1 MSFPDVP
8 QRNIVLPE
16 TEKKAPSLS
25 IGLYRPKYSLTNEEI
40 ESWGVTTS
48 SGKPLTAASIE
59 DLIGIKQRYVADD
72 SETAL
77 KMGLEAAY
85 GAVCG
90 KPRADVL
97 MVSTS
102 FPTGQDLASR
112 INNEFGLGVD
122 KGERV
127 NIHMACSGFAAG
139 LAYLHE
145 RRLDLNGARVLFVS
159 TEKYS
164 PYLQDLREQ
173 DALKIDPWLSQTI
186 FSDMASAVAFTLGQ
200 DLKILSTGS
209 RFDFTN
215 QENNYIGM
223 PIDYEKLRDG
233 GSCIVKDVPTSPTGK
248 IYQDGPHV
256 FKTMVRQIPPLVSK
270 VLMDAGM
277 TYADIAAIMTHQG
290 SKRMTDGIESNLP
303 DANPRIRRDQEDGNA
318 SSVAIPR
325 LLKREID
332 ENRIFAGEKIVMA
345 GFGAGLMASASVVE
359 LG

>member
-1 MSFPDVP
+1 MSFPDLP
-8 QRNIVLPE
+8 KRNNGASEI
-16 TEKKAPSLS
+16 EKKSPSLS
-25 IGLYRPKYSLTNEEI
+25 IGLYRPEYALTNEEI

-59 DLIGIKQRYVADD
+59 DLIGVKKRYVAND
-72 SETAL
+72 SETPL
-77 KMGLEAAY
+77 RMGLEAAY

-97 MVSTS
+97 LVSTS
-102 FPTGQDLASR
+102 FPTGEDLASR
-112 INNEFGLGVD
+112 INSEFGLGVD
-122 KGERV
+122 QGERV

-139 LAYLHE
+139 LAYLYE

-164 PYLQDLREQ
+164 PHLQDLRDK

-186 FSDMASAVAFTLGQ
+186 FSDMASATAFTLGQ
-200 DLKILSTGS
+200 DLKILSSGS
-209 RFDFTN
+209 RFDFTD
-215 QENNYIGM
+215 QENRYIGM
-223 PIDYEKLRDG
+223 PIDYEKLQDG
-233 GSCIVKDVPTSPTGK
+233 GACIVKDVPTSPTGK

-277 TYADIAAIMTHQG
+277 TYADIAAILTHQG
-290 SKRMTDGIESNLP
+290 SKRMTDGIENNLP
-303 DANPRIRRDQEDGNA
+303 GDNSHIRRDQEDGNA

-332 ENRIFAGEKIVMA
+332 EGRLFAGERIVMA